1 MERKF
6 FIYIVNRMLAT
17 EFFTTLKTRAALL
30 SCQVSV
36 GNLHIFYVRFHFIA
50 NARKKSFREID
61 ISLKDF
67 F

>member
-1 MERKF
+1 MLREICIARMIKILRRYDKSTAQMERKL

-36 GNLHIFYVRFHFIA
+36 GNLHI
-50 NARKKSFREID
+50 
-61 ISLKDF
+61 
-67 F
+67 